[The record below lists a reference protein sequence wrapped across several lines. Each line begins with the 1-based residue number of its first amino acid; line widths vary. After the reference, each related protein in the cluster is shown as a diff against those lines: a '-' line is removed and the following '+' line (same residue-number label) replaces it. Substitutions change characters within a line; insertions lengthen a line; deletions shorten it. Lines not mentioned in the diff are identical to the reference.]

1 LARRAL
7 AALQRFA
14 MHGCARLRERAN
26 NKRKS
31 DKALVRLDQAEAEV
45 RAIRVEGFKIGK
57 LGKDRLAEIDEWA
70 FRLAKKFAPKENEK
84 SVLG

>member
-1 LARRAL
+1 MGGA
-7 AALQRFA
+7 Q
-14 MHGCARLRERAN
+14 GCASEPTTSGSPN
-26 NKRKS
+26 
-31 DKALVRLDQAEAEV
+31 KALVRLDQAEAEV

-84 SVLG
+84 NVLG